1 MFATT
6 GAKSVAASSSALSGK
21 TTFVA
26 SEPESIGSL
35 ATFSYISASSSSKFD
50 FSTSA
55 ATSLFIAI
63 IAEPMR
69 FWMSPSIP

>member
-1 MFATT
+1 MLATT

-21 TTFVA
+21 TTLVA
-26 SEPESIGSL
+26 NEPESIGSL

-55 ATSLFIAI
+55 EMSLFIAI
-63 IAEPMR
+63 IAEPIR
-69 FWMSPSIP
+69 FWMSPSMP